1 MTHVVCNSLF
11 FASCLILGDKSI
23 LLGADIRGRSR
34 DMKRFEVA
42 VGWKDFVVA
51 GDVGCVFGNCAVGVE
66 HFSL

>member
-23 LLGADIRGRSR
+23 LLGADIRGGGRY
-34 DMKRFEVA
+34 MKRLEV
-42 VGWKDFVVA
+42 VLCEDFVVA
-51 GDVGCVFGNCAVGVE
+51 GDVRGVFGNCEISVE